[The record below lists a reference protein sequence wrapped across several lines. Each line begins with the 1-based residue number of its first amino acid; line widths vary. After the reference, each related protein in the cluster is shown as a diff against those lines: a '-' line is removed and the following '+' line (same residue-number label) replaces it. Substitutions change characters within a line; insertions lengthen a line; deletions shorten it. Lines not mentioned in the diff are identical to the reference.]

1 MFVYYVNKK
10 SQRELKSFLQ
20 DDLFPFPAA
29 YSELNVISNR
39 DSYEPK
45 EKSIDVLKNLLEKEN
60 ANWEKVSKR
69 QFFVYDILLPY
80 MNVRR
85 RFTDSEWE
93 LAQYLHNTLNEL
105 RRLHKRCSSYLQDE
119 IHSKEKEVEKKLEKR
134 RRYKKNKNKR
144 KDELS
149 H

>member
-1 MFVYYVNKK
+1 MFVYYVNQK

-134 RRYKKNKNKR
+134 RRYKKN
-144 KDELS
+144 
-149 H
+149 